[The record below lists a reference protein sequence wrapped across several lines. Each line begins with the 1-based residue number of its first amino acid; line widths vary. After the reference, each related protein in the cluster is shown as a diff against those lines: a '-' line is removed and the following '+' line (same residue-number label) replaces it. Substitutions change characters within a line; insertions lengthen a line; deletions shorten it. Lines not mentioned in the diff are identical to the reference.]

1 MPKARLICVKGQYA
15 RRRHR
20 HPSVRY
26 LYFKITVSLRSS
38 AAPQLRADE
47 RSLHRL
53 PVS

>member
-1 MPKARLICVKGQYA
+1 MLGVAIVILLCDLFTLKEL
-15 RRRHR
+15 
-20 HPSVRY
+20 
-26 LYFKITVSLRSS
+26 FSLRSS